1 MSYISTKEIII
12 IIIIIIII
20 DYKKFIPFPP
30 LPPINMKFSLSK
42 NHMNNGNKRYIHNWL
57 YLIFLTLFLL
67 ISNIQ
72 ISLAQDLTTITTT
85 TATDLTSSS
94 SSLSTSTPVDSSS
107 SSSTTA
113 TSSSSSP
120 SSSSTSKTSKS
131 SNRVLKTSSLL
142 TCMDNSQFTAQYFD
156 VRYYPDN
163 KTVVFKVDATT
174 TIDAKIV
181 IEAEIIAYGLKITKM
196 TIDPCSLN
204 QVGICP
210 LSPGRIDVESTYVVD
225 SDATNQIPSIAY
237 TIPDLDAQVRV
248 VAYSKN
254 DTSKSSPLACVQA
267 ILSNGKTVQ
276 TKYASWPI
284 AAVSGVGVLTSGFVS
299 VIGYSSTAT
308 HIASNSISLF
318 IYFQNL
324 AITAMMGVSRVPPIA
339 AAWTQNFQWSMGIIY
354 AKFMQKIFDWYVQS
368 TNGESTVVIS
378 NKDILSISVQ
388 KKRKRGLSLVSS
400 NDYNF
405 DAITDDSDLYTT
417 NERNSDNYSTKILV
431 LRGIQRVAYLANI
444 ELSNLFLT
452 GIVIFLFFLFV
463 VVVSLIFFKSLLEV
477 LTRARLMPQT
487 SNFFQYRKNWGQ
499 IIKGTL
505 YRLSIIAFPQICLL
519 TIWEFTQLDSPAVVV
534 DAVVILIIFMGLL
547 IYGTTRVL
555 LKGMESKRLYK
566 TPAYLLYGDTN
577 FLNKFGF
584 LYVQFKADT
593 FWWLFVLLC
602 YSFLRSLFVAVL
614 QENGKAQAM
623 IIFIIELFYFVSLC
637 WIKPYLDKRTNIFN
651 IAIHLVNLINAFFFL
666 FFSNLFKQAAVV
678 SSVMAIILF
687 ILNAVFA
694 LFLLIFTIVTCTLAL
709 VHRNPDV
716 RYQPMKD
723 DRVSFIPKMTNG
735 GGMTNYNNNKSEA
748 ELFELRQAV
757 LDTNETEKQKEL
769 RDDAFSK
776 KHQFDTNSNTLDY
789 DFDDESGSAF
799 NSNNIRSSEEFVQPF
814 STLNNNNNNHLGV
827 SNGSASYTGSSMS
840 NLLRTGSKSPVKN
853 SSSNVENLRK
863 PETSFYSNNHSYSR
877 DFL

>member
-1 MSYISTKEIII
+1 MTQ
-12 IIIIIIII
+12 
-20 DYKKFIPFPP
+20 
-30 LPPINMKFSLSK
+30 
-42 NHMNNGNKRYIHNWL
+42 L
-57 YLIFLTLFLL
+57 YYT
-67 ISNIQ
+67 
-72 ISLAQDLTTITTT
+72 QDIAITTT
-85 TATDLTSSS
+85 TSSS
-94 SSLSTSTPVDSSS
+94 SSS
-107 SSSTTA
+107 SSSTAAATA
-113 TSSSSSP
+113 STTSLSSSTTSTSSST
-120 SSSSTSKTSKS
+120 SSSTSKNSKTTKY

-174 TIDAKIV
+174 TIDAKI
-181 IEAEIIAYGLKITKM
+181 IIDAEVIAYGLQVLNM
-196 TIDPCSLN
+196 TINPCSLG
-204 QVGICP
+204 QLGICP

-248 VAYSKN
+248 IAYSV
-254 DTSKSSPLACVQA
+254 DDVTKSNPLACVQA

-284 AAVSGVGVLTSGFVS
+284 AAISGVGILTSGFVS

-354 AKFMQKIFDWYVQS
+354 AKFMQNIFNWYVQS
-368 TNGESTVVIS
+368 TNGISTVVIS

-388 KKRKRGLSLVSS
+388 KKRKRGYSVVSS
-400 NDYNF
+400 SDYNF
-405 DAITDDSDLYTT
+405 DALTDDSSLYTT

-534 DAVVILIIFMGLL
+534 DAVIILIICMGLL

-555 LKGMESKRLYK
+555 LKGVESKRLYK
-566 TPAYLLYGDTN
+566 TPAYLLYGDTT

-593 FWWLFVLLC
+593 FWWLLVLLC

-623 IIFIIELFYFVSLC
+623 IIFIIELFYFIALC

-666 FFSNLFKQAAVV
+666 FFSNIFNQAPIV

-694 LFLLIFTIVTCTLAL
+694 LFLLIFTVITCALAL
-709 VHRNPDV
+709 VHRNPDI

-735 GGMTNYNNNKSEA
+735 DGMIDYKNNKSEA

-757 LDTNETEKQKEL
+757 LDTNETEKEKEL
-769 RDDAFSK
+769 RDDAFTK
-776 KHQFDTNSNTLDY
+776 KNQYETNSNTFDY
-789 DFDDESGSAF
+789 DFDNDSGSVF
-799 NSNNIRSSEEFVQPF
+799 NSNNMRSSEEFVQPF
-814 STLNNNNNNHLGV
+814 STINNNNNTTTTTTNNNYLSV
-827 SNGSASYTGSSMS
+827 SNRSASYAGSSMS
-840 NLLRTGSKSPVKN
+840 NLLKTGSRSPVKN
-853 SSSNVENLRK
+853 SSNNVENLKK
-863 PETSFYSNNHSYSR
+863 PETTFYGNNHSYSR